1 MRRMSRGRKISVG
14 CWTGRLCILVKSSDS
29 DCVVCSLDWVF
40 VYEHAR
46 VPNGRQLNRT
56 RIVLSFPLVH
66 TGLAII
72 MINFCF
78 RGSHLFITLSLL
90 S

>member
-14 CWTGRLCILVKSSDS
+14 YWTGRLCILVKSSDS
-29 DCVVCSLDWVF
+29 DCVVCSLDWMF

-46 VPNGRQLNRT
+46 VPNG